1 MERVRGPM
9 ALIGETGL
17 IGGFFAITP
26 SGRRREVDGWT
37 DLTALVGPLGAG
49 IVCAPLLRRLIFR

>member
-1 MERVRGPM
+1 M
-9 ALIGETGL
+9 ALIGGTGL
-17 IGGFFAITP
+17 VGAFFAIPP